1 VKRVSKDFGNPGFTH
16 SLQGKSM
23 GARLFIDGEAGTTG
37 LQIRSRLEGRPDL
50 SFIRLSDSDR
60 KNSRARARALNDA
73 DIAILCLPDDAA
85 REAAALVDAAAGT
98 RLIDASS
105 AHHTAPDWVYGFPEY
120 DRDARAAIAAAARV
134 SNPGCYAITSVA
146 ILHPLIVG
154 GLLPADAPVTINAVS
169 GYSGGGKALI
179 AAFEDPTAAN
189 ATDENFRVY
198 GLSLAHKHVPE
209 IQARAGLSH
218 PPLFVPSVGRFA
230 QGMLVQVPLPLWSLP
245 GSADG
250 AALHAMLADHY
261 AGERYVEVMPLQQGA
276 ASATLEPEA
285 LNGTNLLRLHVFAN
299 DAQGQA
305 VIVGQI
311 DNLGKGAS
319 GQAVQTLN
327 IMLGLPEEEGLDR
340 PARIA

>member
-1 VKRVSKDFGNPGFTH
+1 MT
-16 SLQGKSM
+16 
-23 GARLFIDGEAGTTG
+23 ARIFIDGEAGTTG
-37 LQIRSRLEGRPDL
+37 LQIRSRLEGRSDL
-50 SFIRLSDSDR
+50 SFIRLSETER
-60 KNSRARARALNDA
+60 KDTEARRQALNDA

-85 REAAALVDAAAGT
+85 REAAGLVAPGSGT

-105 AHHTAPDWVYGFPEY
+105 AHRTAPDWVYGFPEY
-120 DRDARAAIAAAARV
+120 DRDARAAIASAARV

-146 ILHPLIVG
+146 ILHPLIAG
-154 GLLPADAPVTINAVS
+154 GLLPPGAPVTINAVS

-179 AAFEDPTAAN
+179 AAFEDPSAPN

-198 GLSLAHKHVPE
+198 GLGLAHKHVPE

-230 QGMLVQVPLPLWSLP
+230 QGMLVQVPLSIWSLP
-245 GSADG
+245 GTPDG
-250 AALHAMLADHY
+250 ASVHATLADHY
-261 AGERYVEVMPLQQGA
+261 AGERFVEVMPLQQGA

-327 IMLGLPEEEGLDR
+327 IMLGLPEEAGLDR
-340 PARIA
+340 PAHIA